1 MASGGLPEMAGGAA
15 KPNITPSPSIA
26 SSQFEVD
33 AEVEVAV
40 GLVGLV
46 NFDLFER
53 GYYAI
58 RATASFERYAL

>member
-15 KPNITPSPSIA
+15 SVPSPSMT